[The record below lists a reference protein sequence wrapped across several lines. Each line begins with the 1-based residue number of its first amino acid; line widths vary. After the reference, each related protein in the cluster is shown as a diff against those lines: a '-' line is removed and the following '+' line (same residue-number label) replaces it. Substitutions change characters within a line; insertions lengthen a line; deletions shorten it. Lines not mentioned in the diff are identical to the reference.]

1 MFTTVKKTRAGAN
14 VMKFQGPKRL
24 LDPGTVARSL
34 IDPETAEKTVPPCL
48 ARLDKPDCML
58 FVFIFVFMLVAC
70 YVICC
75 NLVKAH

>member
-48 ARLDKPDCML
+48 AQLHMPDCRG
-58 FVFIFVFMLVAC
+58 FTYHHAGDQ
-70 YVICC
+70 
-75 NLVKAH
+75 

>member
-14 VMKFQGPKRL
+14 VVKFQGPKRL

-48 ARLDKPDCML
+48 ARLDKPDCT
-58 FVFIFVFMLVAC
+58 VSAV
-70 YVICC
+70 
-75 NLVKAH
+75 

>member
-24 LDPGTVARSL
+24 QDPGTVARSL

-48 ARLDKPDCML
+48 AQLHMPDCIHL
-58 FVFIFVFMLVAC
+58 LNSKVYSVNLNLNKVIHTK
-70 YVICC
+70 YV
-75 NLVKAH
+75 